1 MLFKPG
7 KKNYKPGKS
16 NLVKSVGSNKN
27 KNKKIASGMKVFNP
41 MQKAMGSQGLETR
54 DFLDQQIDA
63 AIKG

>member
-7 KKNYKPGKS
+7 KKNYKSGKS